1 MLKKKDAEGTSI
13 PTHFIDSTS
22 LIAPFMNAKKT
33 SMGFE
38 LAKGLNFM
46 GRSGVKLMKGGL
58 RVAYLSGIDFDI
70 ISEGGSTEPI
80 KATVAADPAYIGNY
94 FTN

>member
-1 MLKKKDAEGTSI
+1 
-13 PTHFIDSTS
+13 
-22 LIAPFMNAKKT
+22 MNAKKT

-70 ISEGGSTEPI
+70 ISEGG
-80 KATVAADPAYIGNY
+80 
-94 FTN
+94 

>member
-1 MLKKKDAEGTSI
+1 
-13 PTHFIDSTS
+13 
-22 LIAPFMNAKKT
+22 MNAKKT
-33 SMGFE
+33 LMGFE

-70 ISEGGSTEPI
+70 ISEGGSNDPS
-80 KATVAADPAYIGNY
+80 KVAAGRNDPAYIGNY
-94 FTN
+94 FTNQDLENIVTDY